1 MKKAVVL
8 LTSIFMFSVSGV
20 ALAEGESNID
30 LKRKQYVQEIEKSSR
45 FNFDEY
51 SFQKLRETFET
62 EKDFNNYINKEEIYH
77 IIEKRDSSME

>member
-1 MKKAVVL
+1 MKKTITL
-8 LTSIFMFSVSGV
+8 LISIFMFSMSSV
-20 ALAEGESNID
+20 ALAEGESKID
-30 LKRKQYVQEIEKSSR
+30 LKRKQYVQKIEKSSR